1 MKCRVGMLLICI
13 TIMEL
18 AGCAFI
24 NPISASEGEP
34 VVYQDLL
41 SEYERVMKDTTYTEE
56 QWGDN
61 IYDYIKRCIG
71 KTQLYYCI
79 TDLVGDGKP
88 ELILGTMREGEYEIL
103 GTVYEEGCEPFI
115 IYTYDDIGAKW
126 ASISEE
132 YIMTIYK
139 DGIVELISGG
149 VNTHFMYKQIE
160 KDEVFEK
167 TLDTIVCRQIKDEEP
182 YYYKYKMENGKYV
195 DGEYEELSEDE
206 FYNIRNQYTAVKE
219 ELEWKPVEGFW
230 DAGILEQN
238 STTSKEIAEIQES
251 GGIIHESGLAEDTTF
266 IENIESASRFESI
279 VEVIENNN
287 VAILTPKIK
296 ELLQNNLLE
305 GFVFLE
311 SEKALCYYLKKEP
324 SDMYVFA
331 VCKEDLSG
339 DIIHERDVYVAKETG
354 RIYRK
359 DEGTLIPLEINV
371 PRGIRLPDVTRNV
384 WNYEPELVYSEDGT
398 SFQIIYG
405 EEGADVL
412 DQMLDFI
419 EQEEG
424 LENYKIMYYGECTF
438 FDRRYHEVNLVES
451 SDTHVHIVKRY
462 YIDARNGNVYEE
474 PEDWY
479 MDSEIALHYVGN
491 IGEAEEKTS
500 KTAINIHDSFIQI
513 ETNNIHKRITFPSID
528 IADAEDVANSINEQ
542 IYHEIMPEDF
552 LEYGHGREE
561 TEVQYEI
568 ESAGEE
574 IVSIHFH
581 GYQSYMGSYAEY
593 NKGMNFDLRTGKI
606 ISLKDYY
613 TLSDIKS
620 IIMNARDRNE
630 ISILDFPVNEEEIE
644 QEIDSF
650 VQLFDSEEYVKR
662 TDIFFLKDDHIYFIA
677 PPPESMRQSIYM
689 ELSLD
694 KFRKLQ

>member
-13 TIMEL
+13 AIMEL
-18 AGCAFI
+18 AGCAYI
-24 NPISASEGEP
+24 NPISTSEEEP
-34 VVYQDLL
+34 VVYQELL

-79 TDLVGDGKP
+79 KDLVGDGKP

-115 IYTYDDIGAKW
+115 IYTYNDEGTHW

-139 DGIVELISGG
+139 GGVVELISEG
-149 VNTHFMYKQIE
+149 VDTHFMYEQIE

-219 ELEWKPVEGFW
+219 ELEWKLVEGFW

-238 STTSKEIAEIQES
+238 S
-251 GGIIHESGLAEDTTF
+251 
-266 IENIESASRFESI
+266 
-279 VEVIENNN
+279 
-287 VAILTPKIK
+287 
-296 ELLQNNLLE
+296 
-305 GFVFLE
+305 
-311 SEKALCYYLKKEP
+311 
-324 SDMYVFA
+324 
-331 VCKEDLSG
+331 
-339 DIIHERDVYVAKETG
+339 
-354 RIYRK
+354 
-359 DEGTLIPLEINV
+359 
-371 PRGIRLPDVTRNV
+371 
-384 WNYEPELVYSEDGT
+384 
-398 SFQIIYG
+398 
-405 EEGADVL
+405 
-412 DQMLDFI
+412 
-419 EQEEG
+419 
-424 LENYKIMYYGECTF
+424 
-438 FDRRYHEVNLVES
+438 
-451 SDTHVHIVKRY
+451 
-462 YIDARNGNVYEE
+462 IDAQNGNVYKE

-479 MDSEIALHYVGN
+479 MDSEIALRYVGN
-491 IGEAEEKTS
+491 VGESEEKAPE
-500 KTAINIHDSFIQI
+500 TAINIQDSFVQI
-513 ETNNIHKRITFPSID
+513 ETNSIHKRIAFPSID
-528 IADAEDVANSINEQ
+528 ITDAEDVANSINEQ
-542 IYHEIMPEDF
+542 IYHEIIPEDF
-552 LEYGHGREE
+552 WEYGHGREE

-568 ESAGEE
+568 ESVGEE

-593 NKGMNFDLRTGKI
+593 NKGMNLDLSTGKI
-606 ISLKDYY
+606 ISLRDYY

-650 VQLFDSEEYVKR
+650 VQLFDSEEYVNH
-662 TDIFFLKDDHIYFIA
+662 TDIFFSERRSYLLYSA
-677 PPPESMRQSIYM
+677 AA
-689 ELSLD
+689 
-694 KFRKLQ
+694 

>member
-1 MKCRVGMLLICI
+1 MLYKIKENEINIFILFVI
-13 TIMEL
+13 L
-18 AGCAFI
+18 FLSGCGTSDGSI
-24 NPISASEGEP
+24 QNGDYNIS
-34 VVYQDLL
+34 
-41 SEYERVMKDTTYTEE
+41 M
-56 QWGDN
+56 
-61 IYDYIKRCIG
+61 
-71 KTQLYYCI
+71 
-79 TDLVGDGKP
+79 
-88 ELILGTMREGEYEIL
+88 
-103 GTVYEEGCEPFI
+103 
-115 IYTYDDIGAKW
+115 
-126 ASISEE
+126 
-132 YIMTIYK
+132 
-139 DGIVELISGG
+139 
-149 VNTHFMYKQIE
+149 
-160 KDEVFEK
+160 
-167 TLDTIVCRQIKDEEP
+167 EEP
-182 YYYKYKMENGKYV
+182 KEKES
-195 DGEYEELSEDE
+195 SE
-206 FYNIRNQYTAVKE
+206 
-219 ELEWKPVEGFW
+219 
-230 DAGILEQN
+230 
-238 STTSKEIAEIQES
+238 
-251 GGIIHESGLAEDTTF
+251 IIHESELAEDTPC
-266 IENIESASRFESI
+266 IENIGSASRFESI

-305 GFVFLE
+305 GFTFLE

-331 VCKEDLSG
+331 VCKEDLNG
-339 DIIHERDVYVAKETG
+339 DIIHERNVYVAKETG

-359 DEGTLIPLEINV
+359 DEGTLIPLEIDV

-419 EQEEG
+419 EPEEG

-462 YIDARNGNVYEE
+462 YIDAQNGNVYEE

-491 IGEAEEKTS
+491 IGEAEEKAPE
-500 KTAINIHDSFIQI
+500 TAVNIQDSFVQI
-513 ETNNIHKRITFPSID
+513 ETNSIHKRIAFPSID
-528 IADAEDVANSINEQ
+528 ITNAEVVANSINEQ
-542 IYHEIMPEDF
+542 IYHEIMLEDF
-552 LEYGHGREE
+552 WEYGHGREE

-568 ESAGEE
+568 ESVGEA

-613 TLSDIKS
+613 TLFDIKA

-630 ISILDFPVNEEEIE
+630 ICILDFPVNEEEIE
-644 QEIDSF
+644 QEMDSF
-650 VQLFDSEEYVKR
+650 VQLFDSEEYVNR

-677 PPPESMRQSIYM
+677 PSPESMRQSIYM

-694 KFRKLQ
+694 KFSKLQ